1 VVALSRLEVLSR
13 KSGVPSSALDAHRGE
28 VFLRLERM
36 GTSPSEILAGPGE
49 LAAIH
54 PAPLRVAVC
63 DDGAA
68 AVLAAVWPS
77 AQLIAVPAP
86 VAADALRLGEA
97 RLTAGVFADLALLDG
112 HYLRRSDAEIF
123 GAEIFGAEV
132 GTSPQWRFYNVHEAL
147 AENVQIRPM
156 TVADV
161 TRVLEI
167 AASLPEAP
175 QWLEA
180 AYLTALNPES
190 SPSRIALVAAEPGPG
205 SVQGFTVASLLPP
218 QAELE
223 SIAVAAG
230 SQQRG
235 LGRLLFEA
243 LVNDLRAAGVLE
255 IILEVRASNRPALAF
270 YRSAGFGQAGLRRAY
285 YIDPIED
292 ALLMRLHFT

>member
-1 VVALSRLEVLSR
+1 M
-13 KSGVPSSALDAHRGE
+13 KP
-28 VFLRLERM
+28 
-36 GTSPSEILAGPGE
+36 
-49 LAAIH
+49 
-54 PAPLRVAVC
+54 
-63 DDGAA
+63 
-68 AVLAAVWPS
+68 
-77 AQLIAVPAP
+77 
-86 VAADALRLGEA
+86 
-97 RLTAGVFADLALLDG
+97 
-112 HYLRRSDAEIF
+112 
-123 GAEIFGAEV
+123 
-132 GTSPQWRFYNVHEAL
+132 L

-190 SPSRIALVAAEPGPG
+190 SPSRIALVAAEPGQG